1 MAVVRAACT
10 ATAAS
15 MALSTS
21 ASRASVPRAADRVK
35 TGRSG
40 HPAYGKLFLIAEPH
54 GYLSGTAPG
63 PAAVGTWAALV
74 GGLILTRMTN
84 DSELSDEI
92 LNETRAW
99 LAAQNRKKTKTRR
112 G

>member
-1 MAVVRAACT
+1 VSRDGGGAGRLHSNRRLDGT
-10 ATAAS
+10 EH
-15 MALSTS
+15 LSL
-21 ASRASVPRAADRVK
+21 
-35 TGRSG
+35 TGFSIG
-40 HPAYGKLFLIAEPH
+40 QQI

-63 PAAVGTWAALV
+63 PAAVGTWAAMV